1 MLRPIAALLALLA
14 ATPAAALSVS
24 SAACNDQ
31 SAELVV
37 NAQGTRLSIN
47 GEDVPLEPGF
57 GFENLVCVSRDGDML
72 FGLTRVAS
80 ETELAYLVL
89 DPETGEFT
97 EVSEEEAADMGFFE
111 DEDDWE
117 LGLLDDED

>member
-1 MLRPIAALLALLA
+1 MLRTTPALLALLA

-24 SAACNDQ
+24 SAACDDQ
-31 SAELVV
+31 TAELVTTE
-37 NAQGTRLSIN
+37 QGTRLTVN
-47 GEDVPLEPGF
+47 GEDVPLDPEF
-57 GFENLVCVSRDGDML
+57 GFENLLCASQDGETV

-80 ETELAYLVL
+80 ETDLTYLLL
-89 DPETGEFT
+89 DPETRKFMELT
-97 EVSEEEAADMGFFE
+97 EAEAADLGFFE

>member
-89 DPETGEFT
+89 DPKTGEFT
-97 EVSEEEAADMGFFE
+97 EVSEEEAADLGFFE

-117 LGLLDDED
+117 LGLLDDGD